1 MMEFVFAF
9 ARTAPSGLDIWSSED
24 SALLRLRRPR
34 VEPSVVCCRNGHS
47 KKQQASL
54 VKGHVRDSAGDHAL
68 RQQHSESAPCFPH
81 QSNSEGGNA
90 EPVAPRDEMFFHGCF
105 SSSWSL
111 ARADREGY
119 CRKVRFWEA
128 RSQHRESNLRMPS
141 HS

>member
-24 SALLRLRRPR
+24 SA
-34 VEPSVVCCRNGHS
+34 
-47 KKQQASL
+47 
-54 VKGHVRDSAGDHAL
+54 GDHAL
-68 RQQHSESAPCFPH
+68 RQQHSESAPCFPQ

-128 RSQHRESNLRMPS
+128 RSQHRESNLRMTS